1 MVVLLTVAYVFS
13 FIDRYIISLLVEPI
27 KADLG
32 LSDTQMGLLLGPAFA
47 FLYAA
52 AGLPLG
58 WLADRYRRTTILGV
72 GVALWSLATAASA
85 LAKNFSQLFTARI
98 GVGVGEA
105 TLAPCALSLI
115 SDSFPVEKRGR
126 PVAFYTAA
134 QSLGAGLAFLGGG
147 AVFAWALGAQGFSWP
162 LLGTL
167 KPWQTTFIVVGLPG
181 LLIALLL
188 FVMRE
193 PARQE
198 RAAGQ
203 SGASV
208 GETLRYLRT
217 RLPTYLSFLAFP
229 MLMTTVAYSQNWFPA
244 MFERTW
250 NWPIERYALWSGVA
264 LMIMGPVTVNFA
276 GWLSDRLL
284 KTGRRDGPMLIVLAG
299 SFLLVIAGTLTP
311 LMPTGKIAF
320 TVWLFCLI
328 GMSTVSAASP
338 IALLNIAPGR
348 MRGQLAALFYM
359 FTSLTGL
366 IVGPMAVALLTDNLF
381 GEAALRYSAALV
393 PILFGIPVLALTIFA
408 QRRYSAECERI
419 IGRAANN
426 D

>member
-32 LSDTQMGLLLGPAFA
+32 LSDTQMGILLGPAFA
-47 FLYAA
+47 FLYAI

-58 WLADRYRRTTILGV
+58 WLADRYRRNVILGV
-72 GVALWSLATAASA
+72 GVALWSIATAASA
-85 LAKNFSQLFTARI
+85 LAKNFLQLFTARI

-105 TLAPCALSLI
+105 SLAPCALSLI
-115 SDSFPVEKRGR
+115 SDSFPVEERGR

-147 AVFAWALGAQGFSWP
+147 AVFAWAVGAQGLSWP
-162 LLGTL
+162 WLGPL
-167 KPWQTTFIVVGLPG
+167 KPWQTTFVVVGLPG

-188 FVMRE
+188 FALRE

-198 RAAGQ
+198 RAVGQ

-208 GETLRYLRT
+208 KETLHYIRT
-217 RLPTYLSFLAFP
+217 HLPTYASFIAFP

-250 NWPIERYALWSGVA
+250 SWPIARYALWSGIA
-264 LMIMGPVTVNFA
+264 LMILGPLTVNLA
-276 GWLSDRLL
+276 GWLSDRLS
-284 KTGRRDGPMLIVLAG
+284 KAGRRDGPMLVMLAG
-299 SFLLVIAGTLTP
+299 SFLLVIAGTLAP
-311 LMPTGKIAF
+311 LMPTGEMAF
-320 TVWLFCLI
+320 MVWLFCLI

-338 IALLNIAPGR
+338 IAMLNIAPGP

-366 IVGPMAVALLTDNLF
+366 IVGPMAVALLTDNIF
-381 GEAALRYSAALV
+381 GETNLRHSAAVV
-393 PILFGIPVLALTIFA
+393 PILFGLPVLALTLFA
-408 QRRYSAECERI
+408 QRRYATECERI
-419 IGRAANN
+419 FEQVDNMN
-426 D
+426 